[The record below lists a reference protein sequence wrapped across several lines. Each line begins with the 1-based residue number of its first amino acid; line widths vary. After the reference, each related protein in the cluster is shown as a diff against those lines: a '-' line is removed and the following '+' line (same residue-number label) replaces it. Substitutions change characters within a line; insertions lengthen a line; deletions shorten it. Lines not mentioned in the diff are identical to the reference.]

1 MGTATIACAR
11 QLWVTNDS
19 AVLTQLTTLV
29 SVGLP
34 SISNAEV
41 DTTTMA
47 DACVQSTRAG
57 LTTLGEIAATFN
69 GILGGADETLLSEWA
84 SSKETRACKIVEPDG
99 TSQDVTFNAWPVS
112 LNYGDEVAPGEKVS
126 MTISMKPTALPTIAA
141 TA

>member
-1 MGTATIACAR
+1 MGASTIACAR
-11 QLWVTNDS
+11 TLWITND
-19 AVLTQLTTLV
+19 AATLTQLSSVV
-29 SVGLP
+29 SVSLP

-47 DACVQSTRAG
+47 DACVQATRAG

-69 GILGGADETLLSEWA
+69 GVLGGADETLLSEWA
-84 SSKETRACKIVEPDG
+84 SAKDIRACKIVEPDG

-112 LNYGDEVAPGEKVS
+112 LNYGDEVASGEKVT
-126 MTISMKPTALPTIAA
+126 MTLSMKPTALPTIAA